1 MHAINFSYSY
11 YISKIFIDIFNF
23 LCLVN
28 FFLSKSWKWM
38 ALLQGRWYIWYT
50 QFSIHYLKSRS
61 DLRVFSHRTSFP
73 NSQIYG
79 RFIKST
85 SFSERRYVGV
95 FTLLRVGVLEL
106 DADFRN
112 WKKDI
117 WGTDVHDVEIRY
129 KLRIGRGLKD
139 GCRSESYIFIV
150 QR

>member
-1 MHAINFSYSY
+1 MYNFYPERYRGINCNGNN
-11 YISKIFIDIFNF
+11 I
-23 LCLVN
+23 LLVI
-28 FFLSKSWKWM
+28 KCH
-38 ALLQGRWYIWYT
+38 T

-129 KLRIGRGLKD
+129 KLEFGKEVRCENTLKSD
-139 GCRSESYIFIV
+139 RDL
-150 QR
+150 R